1 MKSLEER
8 ARQAEKI
15 IANPTDYKICEGCGS
30 ILKQSTV
37 ICPVCKA
44 YRFNEQKE
52 EVIEQAKILGSREA
66 TTITD
71 EDL

>member
-1 MKSLEER
+1 MKNLEKR

-15 IANPTDYKICEGCGS
+15 IASPTDYKICEGCGS
-30 ILKQSTV
+30 ILKRSTV

-44 YRFNEQKE
+44 YRFNEHKE
-52 EVIEQAKILGSREA
+52 EVVEQAKILGSREA